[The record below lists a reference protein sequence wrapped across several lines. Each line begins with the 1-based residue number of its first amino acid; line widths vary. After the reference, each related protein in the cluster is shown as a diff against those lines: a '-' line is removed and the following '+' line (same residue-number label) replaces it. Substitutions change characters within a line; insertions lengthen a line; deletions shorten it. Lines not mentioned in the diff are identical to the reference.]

1 MDHEHSSPG
10 RTAGRVAATALVL
23 LAVATSI
30 VLGTAGWFA
39 VGFATMTDCTN
50 SYSCSPAGCPPCT
63 ATGRWINAGGLAQW
77 ALAAIGVAVLVR
89 ARGRR
94 RPLRLAAAGALL
106 LSLSVLTVVLSTTLA
121 QSSYCRPGAP
131 GYADSYC
138 AGKRT
143 AE

>member
-10 RTAGRVAATALVL
+10 RTAGRVAATALVP

-77 ALAAIGVAVLVR
+77 ALTGAGVAVLVR
-89 ARGRR
+89 ARGRAGGVAR
-94 RPLRLAAAGALL
+94 CDSRLRGRCC
-106 LSLSVLTVVLSTTLA
+106 
-121 QSSYCRPGAP
+121 CRCRCWP
-131 GYADSYC
+131 SC
-138 AGKRT
+138 
-143 AE
+143 